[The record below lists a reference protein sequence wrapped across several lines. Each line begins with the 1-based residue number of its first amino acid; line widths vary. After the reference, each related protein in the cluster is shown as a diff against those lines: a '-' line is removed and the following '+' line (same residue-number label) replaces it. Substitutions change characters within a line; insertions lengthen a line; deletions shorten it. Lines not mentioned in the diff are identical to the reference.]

1 MVIFSIL
8 DLLGR
13 VIKTIDRILFHLFVN
28 FGGDWSWL
36 GLLRVEKVLKKGI
49 FDFFWVFDLPD
60 LSSEMIQKLQ
70 LPSYMTMC
78 FIHLHAKFGIAVAEE
93 DTCRASSNEK
103 FCDFSLKKCF
113 MWRNWITELFPP
125 LNGEKFPPA
134 AIRNRAKS
142 GSHLMGSFEVTT
154 SKRIFTILVYLEKW
168 ERSDWHL
175 NSQNALSFKVWG

>member
-1 MVIFSIL
+1 MV
-8 DLLGR
+8 
-13 VIKTIDRILFHLFVN
+13 KTIDRILFHLFVN

-93 DTCRASSNEK
+93 DTYHQ
-103 FCDFSLKKCF
+103 LWQKKIHAEPVQ
-113 MWRNWITELFPP
+113 MRNF
-125 LNGEKFPPA
+125 
-134 AIRNRAKS
+134 
-142 GSHLMGSFEVTT
+142 V
-154 SKRIFTILVYLEKW
+154 IFHWK
-168 ERSDWHL
+168 
-175 NSQNALSFKVWG
+175 NALCEEIE